1 MNTTKEQIIKQIS
14 ELDQQYVLVWSKM
27 QDYARGTKKH
37 KQIAEQF
44 CKISAELIKLKKSIA

>member
-1 MNTTKEQIIKQIS
+1 MSTNKEQIIKQIA

-44 CKISAELIKLKKSIA
+44 SKISAELIKLKKSIA